1 MPRLPNPI
9 RAVSFFDGQN
19 LFHCAKAAFGYT
31 YPNYDPVA
39 LAQAVCASQG
49 WQSEQVRFY
58 TGVPMPPT
66 THSGIISG
74 LRRGRRWVAKASMC
88 SHGRCVTA
96 TGK

>member
-1 MPRLPNPI
+1 MPGPPNPI

-58 TGVPMPPT
+58 TGCCDP
-66 THSGIISG
+66 G
-74 LRRGRRWVAKASMC
+74 LS
-88 SHGRCVTA
+88 SS
-96 TGK
+96 